1 VSASAFAAVGVG
13 AMLGAW
19 SRWGLGMML
28 NHVFPTL
35 PLGTLEANLAGGY
48 LMCLAL
54 GALTHFEALP
64 PELRLLVTTGFL
76 GSLTTF
82 STFSAEASTLI
93 SRDQYGWAAAHV
105 GAHLAGSLVLTFA
118 GIATMRLILR

>member
-1 VSASAFAAVGVG
+1 MSAAAFAAIGVG
-13 AMLGAW
+13 AAFGAW
-19 SRWGLGMML
+19 SRWGLGLLL

-35 PLGTLEANLAGGY
+35 PLGTLVANLLGGY
-48 LMCLAL
+48 LIGLTL
-54 GALTHFEALP
+54 GALSHFEVLS

-105 GAHLAGSLVLTFA
+105 GAHLAGSLLLTFA

>member
-1 VSASAFAAVGVG
+1 MSASAFAAVGAG

-35 PLGTLEANLAGGY
+35 PLGTLVANLAGGY
-48 LMCLAL
+48 LMGLAL

-82 STFSAEASTLI
+82 STFSAEASTLL

-105 GAHLAGSLVLTFA
+105 GAHLAGSLLLTFA

>member
-1 VSASAFAAVGVG
+1 MSASAFAAVGVG

-35 PLGTLEANLAGGY
+35 PLGTLVANLAGGY
-48 LMCLAL
+48 LMGLAL

-93 SRDQYGWAAAHV
+93 SRDQFGWAAAHV
-105 GAHLAGSLVLTFA
+105 GAHLAGSLLLTFA

>member
-1 VSASAFAAVGVG
+1 MNASALAAVGVG

-35 PLGTLEANLAGGY
+35 PLGTLVANLVGGY
-48 LMCLAL
+48 LMGLTL

-93 SRDQYGWAAAHV
+93 SRDQFGWAAAHV
-105 GAHLAGSLVLTFA
+105 AGHLAGSLLLTFA

>member
-1 VSASAFAAVGVG
+1 MSAAGLFAVGVG
-13 AMLGAW
+13 AALGAW
-19 SRWGLGMML
+19 TRWGLGLLL

-35 PLGTLEANLAGGY
+35 PLGTLAANLVGGY
-48 LMCLAL
+48 LMGLTL

-64 PELRLLVTTGFL
+64 PELRLLLTTGFL

-82 STFSAEASTLI
+82 STFSAEASTLL
-93 SRDQYGWAAAHV
+93 SRDQFGWAAAHV
-105 GAHLAGSLVLTFA
+105 AAHLAGSLLLTFA